1 MDYILLIMSDFNSL
15 GDWPEID
22 KQIRRNLWAMY
33 NLTHKRQMERMYRN
47 LENSVDTLS
56 QLDVERRKYGH
67 SVRYDEQLTKV
78 QQELKD
84 LQGWLMFAALLD
96 EKPRE

>member
-1 MDYILLIMSDFNSL
+1 MNDLNSL
-15 GDWPEID
+15 EDWPEID

-47 LENSVDTLS
+47 LEDSVDTLS
-56 QLDVERRKYGH
+56 QLDVERRRHGH
-67 SVRYDEQLTKV
+67 SVHYDEQLTKV

>member
-1 MDYILLIMSDFNSL
+1 MNDLNSL
-15 GDWPEID
+15 EDWPEID

-47 LENSVDTLS
+47 LEGSVDKLS
-56 QLDVERRKYGH
+56 QFDVERRRHGH
-67 SVRYDEQLTKV
+67 SVHYDEQLTKV

-96 EKPRE
+96 EKP